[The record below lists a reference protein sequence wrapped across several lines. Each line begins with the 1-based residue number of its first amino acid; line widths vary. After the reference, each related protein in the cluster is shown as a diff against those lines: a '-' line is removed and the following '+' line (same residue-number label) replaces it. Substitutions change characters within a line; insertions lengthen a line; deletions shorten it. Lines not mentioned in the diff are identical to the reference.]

1 MAYKKRPNCPEC
13 GKMVRFN
20 DSIAS
25 TEYGKND
32 EVTLL
37 TKIWHA
43 ECYIKVKQ
51 PTPAEISAIRAG
63 VGSTKA
69 VR

>member
-20 DSIAS
+20 DSIGNW
-25 TEYGKND
+25 EFGQPG
-32 EVTLL
+32 EPTLVF
-37 TKIWHA
+37 KVRHS

-51 PTPAEISAIRAG
+51 PTPAEISAIKANIELL
-63 VGSTKA
+63 KA